1 MTYIKVMVQII
12 TSRKPVDYEAALQ
25 EMEARVRGIIDGEQS
40 EALWLLEHKSIITA
54 GTSAKADD
62 VLSDEFPVYE
72 TGRGGENT
80 YHGPGQRIAYV
91 MVNLAKRD
99 AKDVK
104 QFIYNLEEWIIQTL
118 AEFNIKG
125 ERREGRVGIWVALA
139 NGKEEKI
146 AAIGIRLRKWVSFH
160 GVSVNINPD
169 LSHYRAIVPCGI
181 AEHGVTSF
189 KKLGL
194 TTDMNEFDEVLVR
207 KFIEI
212 FS

>member
-1 MTYIKVMVQII
+1 MVQII